1 MACLLQA
8 ARMTIGNIIGVSAAD
23 KPLGNAI
30 AWIIGASLIPAILL
44 VAGLRLWRT
53 KGWIWGS
60 LAALVVGLD
69 FALLS
74 PAPTSINAVSA
85 LVIKIALLALIVNG
99 VRGALALQKIDY
111 ANNAREIF
119 G

>member
-1 MACLLQA
+1 
-8 ARMTIGNIIGVSAAD
+8 MTIGNIVSVSAAD

-44 VAGLRLWRT
+44 IAGLHLWRA

-60 LAALVVGLD
+60 LAALVIGLD
-69 FALLS
+69 FALLG
-74 PAPTSINAVSA
+74 PAPTSINAVTA
-85 LVIKIALLALIVNG
+85 LVIKVTLFMLILNG
-99 VRGALALQKIDY
+99 VRGVLALRKIDD
-111 ANNAREIF
+111 ANDAHEIF